1 MRPLLK
7 IVLFALFVSLL
18 CPTAWAVVKG
28 PVRLSI
34 DVPPGQWKT
43 ARLKSLPKDA
53 VVAVKVECEGEI
65 IVGVVDSKGYLTYP
79 KSPRPLF
86 LGRVLKKLSFSVSI
100 PESGHYYVVLD
111 NRFGSQPQ
119 AVTITMSAARSSV
132 DQLEAADKI
141 LRAFEG
147 QLHQIFIF
155 DPFKMGVEKCDEP
168 KSFLDRTGIFLCA
181 EYIYHLYDTLGDKER
196 AQNALSFSI
205 FHEVARVLLSDW
217 NHPSASNP
225 ETADEFATV
234 LMLMLKQNERAY
246 AIAEYFVK
254 NPSQSEELAKLLD
267 DNRHPL
273 SPQRCQN
280 ILRWLDDP
288 QFVRKWQK
296 FLVPHMQTVLLK
308 RLLLKP
314 TPWTDLELVEQ
325 ELQAR
330 QKGIRRKI

>member
-1 MRPLLK
+1 MRSLLR
-7 IVLFALFVSLL
+7 IALFALSISLISL
-18 CPTAWAVVKG
+18 PAWAVKG
-28 PVRLSI
+28 PVRMSL

-53 VVAVKVECEGEI
+53 VVAVKVECDGEI
-65 IVGVVDSKGYLTYP
+65 LVGIVGTKDYLTYP
-79 KSPRPLF
+79 NAPRPLF
-86 LGRVLKKLSFSVSI
+86 LGRVLKQLSFSVSI
-100 PESGHYYVVLD
+100 PEAGDYYVVLD
-111 NRFGSQPQ
+111 NRSGRQPRQ
-119 AVTITMSAARSSV
+119 LTITMGAARSSV

-155 DPFKMGVEKCDEP
+155 DPFQMGVEKCNEP
-168 KSFLDRTGIFLCA
+168 KSFLDRSGIFLCA
-181 EYIYHLYDTLGDKER
+181 EYVYYLYDTLGHKER

-205 FHEVARVLLSDW
+205 FHEVARVLLTEW
-217 NHPSASNP
+217 NHASATSK

-246 AIAEYFVK
+246 GIAEYFVR
-254 NPSQSEELAKLLD
+254 NPSESETLAKLLD
-267 DNRHPL
+267 DDRHPP
-273 SPQRCQN
+273 SPERCQK

-288 QFVRKWQK
+288 QLVRKWQK

-314 TPWTDLELVEQ
+314 TPWTDIELVER

-330 QKGIRRKI
+330 HKGTPRKI

>member
-1 MRPLLK
+1 MRPLLR
-7 IVLFALFVSLL
+7 IVFLVLSISLVCL
-18 CPTAWAVVKG
+18 TAWAVKG
-28 PVRLSI
+28 PVRISA

-43 ARLKSLPKDA
+43 ARLRSLPKDA
-53 VVAVKVECEGEI
+53 VVAVRVECDGEI
-65 IVGVVDSKGYLTYP
+65 LVGVVDTKGYLSYP

-111 NRFGSQPQ
+111 NRSGSQSR

-155 DPFKMGVEKCDEP
+155 DPFQMGVEQCNEP
-168 KSFLDRTGIFLCA
+168 KPFLDRSGIFLCA
-181 EYIYHLYDTLGDKER
+181 EYVYHLYDNLGDKEM

-205 FHEVARVLLSDW
+205 FHEVARVLLTEW
-217 NHPSASNP
+217 NHTSATSK

-234 LMLMLKQNERAY
+234 LMLMLKQNERAS
-246 AIAEYFVK
+246 AIAEYFVI
-254 NPSQSEELAKLLD
+254 NPSESEALAKLLSD
-267 DNRHPL
+267 DRHPP

-288 QFVRKWQK
+288 QLVRKWQK
-296 FLVPHMQTVLLK
+296 FLFF
-308 RLLLKP
+308 
-314 TPWTDLELVEQ
+314 
-325 ELQAR
+325 
-330 QKGIRRKI
+330 

>member
-1 MRPLLK
+1 MRSLLK
-7 IVLFALFVSLL
+7 IVLFVLSISLIYQPAL
-18 CPTAWAVVKG
+18 AVVKG
-28 PVRLSI
+28 PVRLSV

-53 VVAVKVECEGEI
+53 VVAVKVECDGEI
-65 IVGVVDSKGYLTYP
+65 LVGVVDTKGYLTYP
-79 KSPRPLF
+79 QSPRPLF

-111 NRFGSQPQ
+111 NRSGTKSR
-119 AVTITMSAARSSV
+119 AVTLTMSAARSSV
-132 DQLEAADKI
+132 DQLEAADKT
-141 LRAFEG
+141 LRVFER

-155 DPFKMGVEKCDEP
+155 DPFQMGVEKCNEP
-168 KSFLDRTGIFLCA
+168 KAFLDKSGIFLCA
-181 EYIYHLYDTLGDKER
+181 EYVYNLYDGLGDKET

-205 FHEVARVLLSDW
+205 FHEVARVLLTDW
-217 NHPSASNP
+217 NHSSASSK

-234 LMLMLKQNERAY
+234 LMLMLKQNDRAY
-246 AIAEYFVK
+246 SIAEYFVK
-254 NPSQSEELAKLLD
+254 NPSESEELAKLLD
-267 DNRHPL
+267 DDRHPP

-288 QFVRKWQK
+288 QLVRRWQR

-314 TPWTDLELVEQ
+314 TPWTDIELVEK

-330 QKGIRRKI
+330 QKESPKKI

>member
-1 MRPLLK
+1 MRHLLK
-7 IVLFALFVSLL
+7 IVLFAFSISLV
-18 CPTAWAVVKG
+18 CQSAWAIKG
-28 PVRLSI
+28 PVRISI

-65 IVGVVDSKGYLTYP
+65 VVGVVDTKDYLTYP

-86 LGRVLKKLSFSVSI
+86 LGRVLKQLSLSLSI
-100 PESGHYYVVLD
+100 PESDDYYVVLD
-111 NRFGSQPQ
+111 NRSGSHSQ
-119 AVTITMSAARSSV
+119 AVTITISAARSGV

-141 LRAFEG
+141 LRTFEE

-155 DPFKMGVEKCDEP
+155 DPFQMGVERCNEP
-168 KSFLDRTGIFLCA
+168 KPFLDRSGIFLCA
-181 EYIYHLYDTLGDKER
+181 EYVYHLYETLGDKER

-205 FHEVARVLLSDW
+205 FHEVARVLLTEW
-217 NHPSASNP
+217 NHTSATSK

-234 LMLMLKQNERAY
+234 LMLILKQNERASGL
-246 AIAEYFVK
+246 AEYFAR
-254 NPSQSEELAKLLD
+254 NPSTSEELAKLLND
-267 DNRHPL
+267 DRHPP

-288 QFVRKWQK
+288 HLVRKWQK

-308 RLLLKP
+308 RLLLQP
-314 TPWTDLELVEQ
+314 TPWTVLEQVER
-325 ELQAR
+325 ELRAR
-330 QKGIRRKI
+330 QEGTPKKI

>member
-1 MRPLLK
+1 M
-7 IVLFALFVSLL
+7 
-18 CPTAWAVVKG
+18 
-28 PVRLSI
+28 
-34 DVPPGQWKT
+34 
-43 ARLKSLPKDA
+43 
-53 VVAVKVECEGEI
+53 
-65 IVGVVDSKGYLTYP
+65 
-79 KSPRPLF
+79 
-86 LGRVLKKLSFSVSI
+86 SFSVSI
-100 PESGHYYVVLD
+100 PKSGHYYVVLD
-111 NRFGSQPQ
+111 NRAGSQSQ

-155 DPFKMGVEKCDEP
+155 DPFQMGVEKCDEP
-168 KSFLDRTGIFLCA
+168 KAFLSRTGVLLCA
-181 EYIYHLYDTLGDKER
+181 EYVYHLYDTLGDKEV

-217 NHPSASNP
+217 NHPSASSK

-234 LMLMLKQNERAY
+234 LMLMLKQNQRAS
-246 AIAEYFVK
+246 AIAEYFVS
-254 NPSQSEELAKLLD
+254 NPSASEELAKLLD
-267 DNRHPL
+267 DDRHPP

-288 QFVRKWQK
+288 HLVRKWQK

-314 TPWTDLELVEQ
+314 TPWTDLDLVEQ

-330 QKGIRRKI
+330 QRGIRKKI